1 VATKKKL
8 TKTEREASLKLMRKH
23 IDAVASAM
31 GANTL
36 LEVGIA
42 DNDKLFDVLTGVEI
56 LYAAGPAVPS
66 DHWPYTP
73 LMDRT
78 VNHLNSM
85 YNLHMTGFHVWQL
98 LHRSRKHGTLPH
110 SGAAGRRPFATGTKF
125 TR

>member
-1 VATKKKL
+1 MSTKKKL
-8 TKTEREASLKLMRKH
+8 TKTEREASLKLMRKN

-110 SGAAGRRPFATGTKF
+110 SGAAGRNPFSTGNKLV
-125 TR
+125 R